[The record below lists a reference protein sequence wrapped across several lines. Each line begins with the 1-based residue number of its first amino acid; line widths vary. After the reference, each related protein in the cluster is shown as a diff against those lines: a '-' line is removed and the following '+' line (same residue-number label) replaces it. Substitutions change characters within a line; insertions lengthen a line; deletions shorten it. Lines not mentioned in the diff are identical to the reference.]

1 MFTPPF
7 ISASGWGCYLYFA
20 VMNFLFVPIIFFFY
34 PETAGRSLEEI
45 DIIFAKAYVEKRQPW
60 RVAATL
66 PKLSLQEV
74 EDESKSLGLYDDDF
88 EKDNFETKEDVSD
101 GTASNS
107 NGVLKNQKMFKSK
120 GLFLL

>member
-1 MFTPPF
+1 M
-7 ISASGWGCYLYFA
+7 
-20 VMNFLFVPIIFFFY
+20 IF
-34 PETAGRSLEEI
+34 
-45 DIIFAKAYVEKRQPW
+45 FAKAYVEKRQPW

-88 EKDNFETKEDVSD
+88 EKIISKLKKMFR
-101 GTASNS
+101 TASNS
-107 NGVLKNQKMFKSK
+107 NGVFENQKMFKSK

>member
-1 MFTPPF
+1 MVGVV
-7 ISASGWGCYLYFA
+7 IYFA

-74 EDESKSLGLYDDDF
+74 EDESKSLVF
-88 EKDNFETKEDVSD
+88 MMMI
-101 GTASNS
+101 
-107 NGVLKNQKMFKSK
+107 LKR
-120 GLFLL
+120 

>member
-1 MFTPPF
+1 MLSLF
-7 ISASGWGCYLYFA
+7 CRYE
-20 VMNFLFVPIIFFFY
+20 FLVCSNHLFFY

-45 DIIFAKAYVEKRQPW
+45 DIIFAKAYVEKDNHGELLLLYQNYHY
-60 RVAATL
+60 
-66 PKLSLQEV
+66 KV

>member
-1 MFTPPF
+1 MLSLF
-7 ISASGWGCYLYFA
+7 CRYE
-20 VMNFLFVPIIFFFY
+20 FLVCSNHLFFY

-107 NGVLKNQKMFKSK
+107 NGVFEKPENV
-120 GLFLL
+120 

>member
-1 MFTPPF
+1 
-7 ISASGWGCYLYFA
+7 
-20 VMNFLFVPIIFFFY
+20 MNFLFVPIIFFFY

-74 EDESKSLGLYDDDF
+74 EDEAKNLGLYEDDF
-88 EKDNFETKEDVSD
+88 EKDNFETKEDISD
-101 GTASNS
+101 GTVSNT
-107 NGVLKNQKMFKSK
+107 NGVFEKPENV
-120 GLFLL
+120 